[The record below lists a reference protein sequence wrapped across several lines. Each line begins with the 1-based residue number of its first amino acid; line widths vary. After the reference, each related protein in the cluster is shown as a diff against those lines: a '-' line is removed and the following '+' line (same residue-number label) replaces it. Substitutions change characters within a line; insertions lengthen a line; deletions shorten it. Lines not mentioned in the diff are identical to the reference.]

1 MIKSNI
7 IKINNL
13 IFISYLIFGLSNIF
27 KILFKNNL
35 RNKI

>member
-27 KILFKNNL
+27 KIL
-35 RNKI
+35 I